1 MINNVGIDI
10 IENKRIDI
18 NNSNFINC
26 VLTDKEIEIFKRKK
40 GHKKIEFLCGRF
52 TAKEAII
59 KALNDENPHMKEIE
73 ILNKKN
79 GAPFA
84 IFKNYNILLSISHE
98 INYTVSIAIVL
109 NW

>member
-10 IENKRIDI
+10 IENKRINI
-18 NNSNFINC
+18 NDNNFINC
-26 VLTDKEIEIFKRKK
+26 VLTNKEIEILNKK
-40 GHKKIEFLCGRF
+40 NGHKKIEFLCGRF

-59 KALNDENPHMKEIE
+59 KALYNENPHMKEIE

-84 IFKNYNILLSISHE
+84 IFKDYNILLSISHE
-98 INYTVSIAIVL
+98 TNYTVSIAIVL
-109 NW
+109 N